1 MSDSRQGH
9 EGGRSCFSSLG
20 SAGLEKPYAGRR
32 SFLRACSSSFLPP
45 AVALAAQITY
55 ASGTNGVGG
64 TFATSGEAVR
74 GYNQVWHQAGRSWWV
89 WYLRGSTQTGLVFNS
104 SNPTKYNGG
113 SGTVAYA
120 KCSNSNDDSGVTW
133 TCQTTN

>member
-1 MSDSRQGH
+1 MRSIDVTQWTR
-9 EGGRSCFSSLG
+9 GGL
-20 SAGLEKPYAGRR
+20 RR
-32 SFLRACSSSFLPP
+32 LALVAACLFLVVLPP

-89 WYLRGSTQTGLVFNS
+89 WYLHGSSQTGLVFNS

-120 KCSNSNDDSGVTW
+120 KCSNSDDNSGVTW